1 MIIKNFQAS
10 QAKEVA
16 ELIKRNLVEITS
28 QYYSPK
34 YVASLI
40 DHHSPIKLLET
51 AMAQRIFVAVENT
64 KAIGTGSLA
73 NFGIPET
80 PSYYGTSIFVAL
92 EFHRKGIGRQIMLK
106 IEEQAIKLGADKI
119 TVRAAINARGFYEK
133 LGYIYRDGIETPDEK
148 GNFIMDKALQNQL

>member
-1 MIIKNFQAS
+1 MIIDKFQVS
-10 QAKEVA
+10 QAEEVA
-16 ELIKRNLVEITS
+16 ELIRRNLLEVTS

-40 DHHSPIKLLET
+40 KHHSPTKLLEI
-51 AMAQRIFVAVENT
+51 AMAHRIFVAVKNG
-64 KAIGTGSLA
+64 KAVGTGTLS
-73 NFGIPET
+73 NFGTPQM
-80 PSYYGTSIFVAL
+80 PSYYGTSIFVAFTL
-92 EFHRKGIGRQIMLK
+92 HRHGIGRQIMRKLEVEA
-106 IEEQAIKLGADKI
+106 IELGADKI